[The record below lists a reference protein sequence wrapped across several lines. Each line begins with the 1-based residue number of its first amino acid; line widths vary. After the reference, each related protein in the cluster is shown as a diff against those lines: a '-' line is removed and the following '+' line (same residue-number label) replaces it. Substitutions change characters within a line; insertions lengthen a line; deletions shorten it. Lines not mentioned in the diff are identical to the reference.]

1 MLEPTWAMARPGS
14 GQPFVIC
21 AGPAQERFSFIGKMK
36 TFVLLARPEFLLSS
50 ATGAE
55 CSPNYLICSS
65 ITHKKI
71 HLGFVIARET
81 DLVAGD

>member
-1 MLEPTWAMARPGS
+1 MILQEDQGLIVRGGAMLEPTWAMARPGS

-50 ATGAE
+50 ATA
-55 CSPNYLICSS
+55 LVS
-65 ITHKKI
+65 IHTSQ
-71 HLGFVIARET
+71 
-81 DLVAGD
+81 

>member
-50 ATGAE
+50 ATALRL
-55 CSPNYLICSS
+55 SDFLLLTLFS
-65 ITHKKI
+65 
-71 HLGFVIARET
+71 GF
-81 DLVAGD
+81 

>member
-50 ATGAE
+50 ATERRYTCKWTDQLASWIDDG
-55 CSPNYLICSS
+55 S
-65 ITHKKI
+65 I
-71 HLGFVIARET
+71 LFR
-81 DLVAGD
+81 